1 MPLNL
6 NRCKHFIALVLIGDG
21 VMALLRPGH
30 DARAW
35 AAGSGSWRK
44 LMVALNKRPVLTRVI
59 GGVEV
64 AGAVYWALS
73 HRDPL

>member
-1 MPLNL
+1 MAHTL

-35 AAGSGSWRK
+35 SAGPASWRK
-44 LMVALNKRPVLTRVI
+44 LMAALSERPALTRLI
-59 GGVEV
+59 GGIEA
-64 AGAVYWALS
+64 AGGVYWALS
-73 HRDPL
+73 HKDPL

>member
-1 MPLNL
+1 MELNL
-6 NRCKHFIALVLIGDG
+6 NRCKHFIALILIGDG

-35 AAGSGSWRK
+35 AAGPGSWRK
-44 LMVALNKRPVLTRVI
+44 FMAALSQRPALTRLI
-59 GGVEV
+59 GGIEA

-73 HRDPL
+73 HKDPL